1 MQPDSRES
9 ALDERQARAVVLLT
23 QGRTGIETAR
33 EVGVDP
39 TTLRRWRRQP
49 EFVAAVSEAQGEA
62 IEAAQVRLGGLLDGA
77 LSAIESVLADP
88 NAPPAAK
95 LRAAELVLA
104 RTYDAAQKTAEPS
117 SADPADV
124 ALAMRFVRWTEQQ
137 GGAA

>member
-39 TTLRRWRRQP
+39 TTLRRWRRSP
-49 EFVAAVSEAQGEA
+49 SFVAAVSEAQGEA

-88 NAPPAAK
+88 AAPHAAR
-95 LRAAELVLA
+95 LRAAELVLN
-104 RTYDAAQKTAEPS
+104 RVLDAAAKTAEQVP
-117 SADPADV
+117 ADPADV
-124 ALAMRFVRWTEQQ
+124 ARALEFIRWSDQQ
-137 GGAA
+137 GAA